1 MAELNRIPVYSPL
14 LDQEDFQALKQAFD
28 SGWISSKGP
37 EIGHFES
44 SIAKYAD
51 FVYASS
57 TSNGTTALHLA
68 FAALGTNTVSQVIAP
83 SMTYVASVT
92 PALHLGA
99 NLNLVDV
106 DPNTWLADFK
116 SHNKI
121 SDTDENSKRIYL
133 SVDLFGN
140 PVDLSNLR
148 STFGEGVKIL
158 SDSAESIGSKIRACH
173 AGNGSD
179 IATFSFFGNKT
190 ITTGEG
196 GMVCTNDKV
205 LYSKVEK
212 LKNQGLSLEREY
224 FHDVAGFNFRM
235 TNLQAALGVS
245 QLLKIEE
252 ILIAKK
258 RVYDFYDAN
267 LDKHRFTRQ
276 VFTPGAK
283 SSHWMCAFLADS
295 ESAKDRLRSNL
306 ALDGIETRPFFTPLH
321 MLPFLSHQQGAFPVS
336 EDLWRRGFILPS
348 SPNLNFSQLQ
358 RIVEKVNA

>member
-1 MAELNRIPVYSPL
+1 VAELNQIPVYSPF
-14 LDQEDFQALKQAFD
+14 LDEEDFKALKQAFD

-37 EIGHFES
+37 EIGNFES
-44 SIAKYAD
+44 LIAKFTN

-68 FAALGTNTVSQVIAP
+68 FAALGTNPVSKVIAP

-99 NLNLVDV
+99 NLHLVDV
-106 DPNTWLADFK
+106 DPTSWLADFELEDNRPA
-116 SHNKI
+116 SN
-121 SDTDENSKRIYL
+121 ENAKTIYL

-140 PVDLSNLR
+140 PVDLLNLR
-148 STFGEGVKIL
+148 SALGEDVKIL
-158 SDSAESIGSKIRACH
+158 SDSAESIGSRILSNH

-196 GMVCTNDKV
+196 GMVCTNNQS
-205 LYSKVEK
+205 LYSNVEK

-258 RVYDFYDAN
+258 RVYDYYNSN
-267 LDKHRFTRQ
+267 LDKQRFTRQ
-276 VFTPGAK
+276 EFTPNSK

-295 ESAKDRLRSNL
+295 ESAKDRLRRNL

-321 MLPFLSHQQGAFPVS
+321 MLPFLKDQLGSFPVS

-348 SPNLNFSQLQ
+348 SPNLNLSQLQ
-358 RIVEKVNA
+358 RIVERVNA